1 MATGSADTTSKEHQV
16 LQKYYGGLT
25 KAITNSAL
33 LVTLAGELYSGDLIS
48 APTQTKVATEN
59 SSASHETKTYCL
71 LNDLM
76 SVVALDCTKF
86 TEIILVLQNHPPLL
100 SAIANEMK
108 RECGKKTI
116 IMYYINITEPT
127 VTIFINFYRSAAYTK

>member
-1 MATGSADTTSKEHQV
+1 MATGNANTSKEHQV
-16 LQKYYGGLT
+16 LQKYYAGLT
-25 KAITNSAL
+25 KAITNSAIL
-33 LVTLAGELYSGDLIS
+33 LTLAGELYSANLIS
-48 APTQTKVATEN
+48 APTKSKLATEN
-59 SSASHETKTYCL
+59 SSPSHEAKTFCL

-86 TEIILVLQNHPPLL
+86 TEIISVLQNHPPLL
-100 SAIANEMK
+100 SAIAKEMK

-127 VTIFINFYRSAAYTK
+127 VTIIIIF